1 MSRVGAGL
9 ARLIEDPVVCL
20 IGDFDDQWKII
31 SAKAGRVLPLRAI
44 FVKAAERDIVP
55 DSVFG
60 RVFPDGGFNPS
71 ESHFVNR
78 SFGGRTILF

>member
-1 MSRVGAGL
+1 MSRLRTGL
-9 ARLIEDPVVCL
+9 VEDPVVGL

-31 SAKAGRVLPLRAI
+31 SAKAGGILPLGA
-44 FVKAAERDIVP
+44 VLVQATDRDIVP

-60 RVFPDGGFNPS
+60 RVFPDGGFDPS
-71 ESHFVNR
+71 ESHFVNG